1 MVQRRQQE
9 FFFCQ
14 FNDFIHFI
22 VNTTQEIWLDDEDH
36 QLLIQKIRELFDGQ
50 LKYDRYLDFDID
62 NPQKLG
68 IILNNQLFY
77 LSNAF
82 IDHNGKTWISLSD
95 WNQVFLGQ

>member
-82 IDHNGKTWISLSD
+82 ICHLHLDYC
-95 WNQVFLGQ
+95 